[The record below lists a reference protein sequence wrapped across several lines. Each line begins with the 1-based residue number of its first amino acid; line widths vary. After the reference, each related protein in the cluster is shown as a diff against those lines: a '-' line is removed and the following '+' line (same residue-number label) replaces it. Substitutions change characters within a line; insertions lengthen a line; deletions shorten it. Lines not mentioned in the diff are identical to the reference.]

1 MRDSFRKL
9 SFPQEVRKLDCA
21 ERDIPGKV
29 KSQVHLS
36 HRPRQFVSLEAMGRE
51 VTADDDPRQRWT
63 EYLQEA
69 RYEILVRTLSTPLSL
84 MLASNILQQLG
95 NIAGHFLM

>member
-1 MRDSFRKL
+1 
-9 SFPQEVRKLDCA
+9 
-21 ERDIPGKV
+21 
-29 KSQVHLS
+29 
-36 HRPRQFVSLEAMGRE
+36 VSLLTKNLAH
-51 VTADDDPRQRWT
+51 PRQRWT

-84 MLASNILQQLG
+84 MLASNILQQQG